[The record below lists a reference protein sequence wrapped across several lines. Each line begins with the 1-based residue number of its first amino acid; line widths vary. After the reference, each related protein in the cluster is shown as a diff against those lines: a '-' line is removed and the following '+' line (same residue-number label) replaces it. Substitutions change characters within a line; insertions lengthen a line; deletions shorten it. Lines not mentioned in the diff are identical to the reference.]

1 MKHDESK
8 IQVAIMRYLDAAL
21 PPYIRAIHVPNGG
34 KRDAVTGAKLK
45 REGVKAGF
53 PDILLI
59 KEGGSCALIEVKA
72 GKGRLSEPQKEWSD
86 WFGVRSVPY
95 AVCRGVGDTEA
106 FLLDLNIP
114 LKAKVQA

>member
-1 MKHDESK
+1 MNQDESK
-8 IQVAIMRYLDAAL
+8 IQVAIMRFLNAAL

-45 REGVKAGF
+45 REGTKAGF

-59 KEGGSCALIEVKA
+59 KEGGSCAVIEVKTNA
-72 GKGRLSEPQKEWSD
+72 GRLTDTQKEWGD
-86 WFGVRSVPY
+86 WFGIRSVPY
-95 AVCRGVGDTEA
+95 AVCRSVGDVEA

-114 LKAKVQA
+114 LKAKVAA